1 MRKKTLN
8 APRRVVAAHLQYQK
22 WDFNR
27 RWMMKEERSKQ
38 ITAAATALTSGLW
51 QHGLTPSAPATKE
64 GNSCFFRSNADDEPS
79 VLALTAAPCQN
90 TIRVV
95 VESICIHV
103 VSPHGGNVSTIYS
116 REEIRC
122 QLKVH
127 CAVKNQVRALVCGF
141 PDVKELKLELKLLA
155 SITGKWLNP
164 HICGRSPL
172 FVAYHHFLWRICHPS
187 SPLSGGCQSLAYHRD
202 WRGAENHID
211 GGLKAAE
218 CKVAVN
224 KSSGGFRDLPFA
236 AAAEYKAQTLQCC
249 FFLFC
254 FLPGLSLVSWGKKTI
269 NIHIAR
275 GPNSPCGKVFCV

>member
-8 APRRVVAAHLQYQK
+8 APWRVVAAHLQYQK

-127 CAVKNQVRALVCGF
+127 CTVKNQVRAPVCGF

-172 FVAYHHFLWRICHPS
+172 FVAYLPPFIPAQWRLPIIGLSQRLERSRKSHRRGFKGCRVQGGSKQEQRGGSEIFLSQQPPNTR
-187 SPLSGGCQSLAYHRD
+187 LR
-202 WRGAENHID
+202 
-211 GGLKAAE
+211 
-218 CKVAVN
+218 
-224 KSSGGFRDLPFA
+224 
-236 AAAEYKAQTLQCC
+236 CC
-249 FFLFC
+249 SVVFFC
-254 FLPGLSLVSWGKKTI
+254 FVFYLV
-269 NIHIAR
+269 
-275 GPNSPCGKVFCV
+275 